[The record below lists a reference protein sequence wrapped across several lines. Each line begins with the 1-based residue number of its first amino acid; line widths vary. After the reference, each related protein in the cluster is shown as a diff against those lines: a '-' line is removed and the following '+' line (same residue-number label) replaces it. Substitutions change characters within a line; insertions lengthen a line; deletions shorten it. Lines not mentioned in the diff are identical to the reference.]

1 VAAVVYQ
8 ESRFDPEAKSMTHVE
23 GLMQVTQAA
32 ASEMGIEDRLDPVQ
46 SIQAGVKYLKRMYER
61 FEDIEDEYQR
71 LLFTLASYNV
81 GWGHVLDAMAI
92 ARDRGLD
99 PRVWDSLKKTLP
111 LLSKPEFYKNTKH
124 GYARG
129 WEPVQYVERILTW
142 YDILKQID
150 FS

>member
-1 VAAVVYQ
+1 
-8 ESRFDPEAKSMTHVE
+8 
-23 GLMQVTQAA
+23 
-32 ASEMGIEDRLDPVQ
+32 
-46 SIQAGVKYLKRMYER
+46 
-61 FEDIEDEYQR
+61 
-71 LLFTLASYNV
+71 
-81 GWGHVLDAMAI
+81 
-92 ARDRGLD
+92 
-99 PRVWDSLKKTLP
+99 LKKTLP